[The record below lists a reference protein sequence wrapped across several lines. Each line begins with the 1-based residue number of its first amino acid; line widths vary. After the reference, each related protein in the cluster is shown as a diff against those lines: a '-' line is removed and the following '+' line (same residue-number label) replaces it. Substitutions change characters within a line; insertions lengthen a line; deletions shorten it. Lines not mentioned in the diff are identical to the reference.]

1 MWTGEKK
8 PGPIRPMEPVLSER
22 VVEGADRLYQV
33 KWDGVR
39 ILSHVERGSV
49 RLWNRRQRERTETYP
64 ELVAAIGE
72 TAADD
77 ALMDGEVVA
86 LDPETGKPDFFR
98 VLKRDLARRTRPGLM
113 ERIPVYYVVF
123 DLIYLNGKWLIDLPL
138 EERLEQLAR
147 ILPESAR
154 IHFCDSYEDGEAL
167 WERTGKQ
174 GMEGIVIKERQGRY
188 HVGRKHPTWLK
199 VKHFRQLEA
208 VVVGVT
214 LRQGRVNSLLLARE
228 EEGSY
233 TYIGRASSGLD
244 QEHIEALTRALPHI
258 RREAPPTALSPVP
271 PSAKIWVEPVI
282 QARIRYLEWTPDG
295 TLRNPSIL
303 SMGVKKSTP
312 DTGR

>member
-167 WERTGKQ
+167 WERTASR
-174 GMEGIVIKERQGRY
+174 EWKE
-188 HVGRKHPTWLK
+188 
-199 VKHFRQLEA
+199 
-208 VVVGVT
+208 
-214 LRQGRVNSLLLARE
+214 S
-228 EEGSY
+228 
-233 TYIGRASSGLD
+233 
-244 QEHIEALTRALPHI
+244 
-258 RREAPPTALSPVP
+258 
-271 PSAKIWVEPVI
+271 
-282 QARIRYLEWTPDG
+282 
-295 TLRNPSIL
+295 
-303 SMGVKKSTP
+303 
-312 DTGR
+312 